1 MLKEKIKGLKQ
12 RLKVWNKEQ
21 FGDTQKKILRVERE
35 LNVLEVEG
43 DQRQLS
49 DHELKLRKQL
59 QEELWL
65 LPHESLQR

>member
-12 RLKVWNKEQ
+12 RLKVRKKEQ

-49 DHELKLRKQL
+49 DHFFISKTNL
-59 QEELWL
+59 
-65 LPHESLQR
+65 